1 MLGVLVFLLGGV
13 SSTQEPKPDAVPT
26 TEIRDCADCP
36 PMVLVP
42 SPKGGRATLVIARH
56 ELTWREYIPSVIEA
70 SCPLPPFEGRRKR
83 TYPDN
88 LRHIADDFA
97 IGGVSP
103 NEIGCYLNWLKAK
116 TGRTYRLPTPE
127 EWTHAARAGTT
138 TLYPWGDELGFNNAA
153 VAGYDDKPRLDSSN
167 PRPTLSNLFVRKVES
182 FAPNPWGLYDVV
194 GNLPEFVADTRPP
207 PAICL
212 KVADAGY
219 CRLQETRGGGTGI
232 ITIGTGGVRKLQPDP
247 IGIPVY
253 SLAGGHQPVGYRFVR
268 D

>member
-1 MLGVLVFLLGGV
+1 M
-13 SSTQEPKPDAVPT
+13 
-26 TEIRDCADCP
+26 
-36 PMVLVP
+36 
-42 SPKGGRATLVIARH
+42 VIARH

-103 NEIGCYLNWLKAK
+103 NEIDCYLNWLKAK

-153 VAGYDDKPRLDSSN
+153 VGGYDDKPWLDSSN
-167 PRPTLSNLFVRKVES
+167 PRPTLSNLLVRKVES

-194 GNLPEFVADTRPP
+194 GNLPEFVANTRPP

-232 ITIGTGGVRKLQPDP
+232 NTIGTGGVRELQHDA